1 MKASLS
7 DFAQNFD
14 IVPFSFSSYTC
25 KVETLRTIEEKLER
39 RRRNLIGGHSGKKVI
54 IFVDDVNMPAYDEF
68 GTQMPIEFLRQICN
82 YSGFYDQSELFWKS
96 ISDVTLACVAAPP
109 EGGRKV
115 ITSRFTNN
123 FLVVSI
129 PPTSE
134 ESLSKIFGTILKS
147 HYTHQNSF
155 RKEVV

>member
-7 DFAQNFD
+7 DLAQNFD

-25 KVETLRTIEEKLER
+25 KVETLKTIEEKLER

-82 YSGFYDQSELFWKS
+82 YSGFYD
-96 ISDVTLACVAAPP
+96 
-109 EGGRKV
+109 
-115 ITSRFTNN
+115 
-123 FLVVSI
+123 
-129 PPTSE
+129 
-134 ESLSKIFGTILKS
+134 
-147 HYTHQNSF
+147 
-155 RKEVV
+155 